1 MINFH
6 KLDGLINC
14 NDDWNFDG
22 VVVDEIDNSNCCW
35 WNKLWWMRLG
45 WWGLGGWGRVVRSG
59 SISLRKRPDSWK
71 MMNNPDKIPAKHQD
85 RVKSLSK
92 RSCLFVT
99 CSRSCKPGS
108 DPCKYSKNGSPQLP
122 QYWSKHFSKNW

>member
-1 MINFH
+1 MIGSKLLGVFNNSCNKNLINFH

-45 WWGLGGWGRVVRSG
+45 
-59 SISLRKRPDSWK
+59 
-71 MMNNPDKIPAKHQD
+71 
-85 RVKSLSK
+85 
-92 RSCLFVT
+92 
-99 CSRSCKPGS
+99 
-108 DPCKYSKNGSPQLP
+108 
-122 QYWSKHFSKNW
+122 